1 MQLQP
6 LIGEKYNFNAPPK
19 VIKPRAKFR
28 DENNQTT
35 TPNDQAE

>member
-6 LIGEKYNFNAPPK
+6 LIGENFNFMAPPK

-28 DENNQTT
+28 DENISKPQTT
-35 TPNDQAE
+35 DPNE

>member
-6 LIGEKYNFNAPPK
+6 LIGEQYNFIAPPK

-28 DENNQTT
+28 DENNPIHPTNE
-35 TPNDQAE
+35 PAE